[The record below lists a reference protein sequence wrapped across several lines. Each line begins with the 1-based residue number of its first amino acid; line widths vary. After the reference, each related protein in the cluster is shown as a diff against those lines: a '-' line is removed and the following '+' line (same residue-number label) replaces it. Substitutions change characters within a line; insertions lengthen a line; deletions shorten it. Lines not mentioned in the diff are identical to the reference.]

1 MTHPTATAPTAHAS
15 PGTSGRT
22 VVPLRPAAPLASVQG
37 TLALDLQPRHDPPDA
52 APGADPGG
60 RPWADVIAIE
70 QPLRRGLEQW
80 ARRYV
85 QAAVEIVGGDRP
97 VTQLLRWSSREVF
110 ENLERRAQLVARAGR
125 HQAGQG
131 RVQPVRPHL
140 LGVHACFVS
149 RDVAEVSAHVRYGE
163 RSRALAARFETVDQR
178 WCCTA
183 LEWA

>member
-1 MTHPTATAPTAHAS
+1 MTRPTTLSPAPARAS
-15 PGTSGRT
+15 ARASDQT
-22 VVPLRPAAPLASVQG
+22 VVRLHPSAPLASVQG
-37 TLALDLQPRHDPPDA
+37 TLALDLQPRQDPPDL
-52 APGADPGG
+52 GRGSD

-80 ARRYV
+80 ARRYL

-110 ENLERRAQLVARAGR
+110 DNLERRAQLVARAGR
-125 HQAGQG
+125 HQPGQG

-140 LGVHACFVS
+140 LGVHACFVT

-163 RSRALAARFETVDQR
+163 RSRALAARFEVVDQR